1 MKPEYQAYIEQYLS
15 QLSEQERNAVPQ
27 VTAEHFCADEF
38 NANEC
43 ARLINQ
49 RIKTATCSLKQG
61 YDIDNDPLPEVGR
74 LTLVLNW
81 QQEPVCIVKVTEV
94 SVCPFD
100 QVSEAFAYAEGEG
113 DRSYQ
118 WWHKAHLDFFT
129 QYAAEIGADFQ
140 QDSELVLERFEKVYP
155 LNSMGINL

>member
-1 MKPEYQAYIEQYLS
+1 MKPEHQAYIEQYLS
-15 QLSEQERNAVPQ
+15 QISEQERNAVPQ

-61 YDIDNDPLPEVGR
+61 YDIDNEPLPEVGR

-118 WWHKAHLDFFT
+118 WWYQAHLDFFT
-129 QYAAEIGADFQ
+129 QYAAEIGTDFQ
-140 QDSELVLERFEKVYP
+140 PSSELVLERFEKVFP
-155 LNSMGINL
+155 LN